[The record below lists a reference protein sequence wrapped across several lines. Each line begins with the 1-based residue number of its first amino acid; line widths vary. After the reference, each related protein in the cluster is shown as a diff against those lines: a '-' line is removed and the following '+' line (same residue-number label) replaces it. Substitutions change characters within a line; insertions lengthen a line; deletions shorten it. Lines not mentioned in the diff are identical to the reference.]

1 MIKKIFALSLL
12 TGGLLSPLANASEIK
27 SPTAWQIDPLM
38 KFSYGYLPTE
48 KDKSYTSC
56 QNAFDYTPAYQPDI
70 NNINL
75 AAFAKLG
82 FQVPAPKDANDYRFY
97 LKLYKYPAKL
107 NPEVSAA
114 AVLKQFYLEKLP
126 EEKYLRSFL
135 ANPENSYVKY
145 SYIGLASQKFTQQN
159 PMPQFCLPTN
169 IKNAQQV
176 FDGHLPFDTI
186 YVASTANDSGLTI
199 ESQVAQS
206 RNGLFALHNQ
216 LIAYYSDHLKQ
227 LNSSDIDSFYFKL
240 PDSTPNQ
247 LKVISIPKN
256 PLVFNNWKDLP
267 FPQDPKHIF
276 ATALVLVKQINYKV
290 NPAAETAD
298 KSIVPATA
306 AQTTILE
313 LGSVVKLTPEQ
324 K

>member
-1 MIKKIFALSLL
+1 MTKKLFALSVLV
-12 TGGLLSPLANASEIK
+12 GGLLVPLANAGEIK
-27 SPTAWQIDPLM
+27 QPSDWQIDPVM

-56 QNAFDYTPAYQPDI
+56 QNAFDYTPAGQPDI

-82 FQVPAPKDANDYRFY
+82 FQVPTPADADNYRFY
-97 LKLYKYPAKL
+97 LKLYKYPPKL
-107 NPEVSAA
+107 NPKVSST

-126 EEKYLRSFL
+126 EAKYLTTFL
-135 ANPENSYVKY
+135 ANPDNSYVKY
-145 SYIGLASQKFTQQN
+145 AYIAPAKRVFNAQN
-159 PMPQFCLPTN
+159 PMPQFCLPNN
-169 IKNAQQV
+169 IKNAQKV
-176 FDGHLPFDTI
+176 FDNHLPFDTI
-186 YVASTANDSGLTI
+186 YIASTSSESGLAP

-216 LIAYYSDHLKQ
+216 LIAYYRDHLKQ
-227 LNSSDIDSFYFKL
+227 LNSSDDNSFYFKL
-240 PDSTPNQ
+240 PDSTPTQ

-256 PLVFNNWKDLP
+256 PLIFNNWKDLP

-276 ATALVLVKQINYKV
+276 ATALVLVKQINYRV
-290 NPAAETAD
+290 NPETYPAD
-298 KSIVPATA
+298 SQAIPATL

-313 LGSVVKLTPEQ
+313 LGSVVKLTPE